1 MLGRSITAAGERWRA
16 FPSGYV
22 TQYDHDEFGV
32 VFVRGTGEDR
42 VVRVT
47 RYSPQRA
54 RSREL
59 SFAELTDADL
69 LRLFNASQPS
79 FTSPEAG
86 YAP

>member
-1 MLGRSITAAGERWRA
+1 MLGRSITAAGETWRA

-22 TQYDHDEFGV
+22 TQYDHDEFGI

>member
-1 MLGRSITAAGERWRA
+1 MLGRSITADGETWRA
-16 FPSGYV
+16 HPSGFV
-22 TQYDHDEFGV
+22 TQYDHDEFAIL
-32 VFVRGTGEDR
+32 FVRGTGAER
-42 VVRVT
+42 TVRVT
-47 RYSPQRA
+47 RYSPQHA

-69 LRLFNASQPS
+69 LRLFHASQPS

>member
-1 MLGRSITAAGERWRA
+1 MLGRSITAAGETWRA

-32 VFVRGTGEDR
+32 VFVRGTGDDR

-59 SFAELTDADL
+59 SFAELTDTDL

>member
-1 MLGRSITAAGERWRA
+1 MLGRSITAAGETWRA
-16 FPSGYV
+16 FPSGFV
-22 TQYDHDEFGV
+22 TQYDHDEFGIM
-32 VFVRGTGEDR
+32 FVRGAGDDR
-42 VVRVT
+42 IVRVT

-59 SFAELTDADL
+59 SFAELSDADL
-69 LRLFNASQPS
+69 LRLFEASQPS

>member
-1 MLGRSITAAGERWRA
+1 MLGRSITAAGETWHA
-16 FPSGYV
+16 MPSGFV
-22 TQYDHDEFGV
+22 TQYDHDEFGI
-32 VFVRGTGEDR
+32 VFVRGTGADR
-42 VVRVT
+42 VVRVS

-59 SFAELTDADL
+59 SFAELSEADL

>member
-1 MLGRSITAAGERWRA
+1 MLGRSITAAGATWRA
-16 FPSGYV
+16 FPSGFV
-22 TQYDHDEFGV
+22 TQYDHDEFGIM
-32 VFVRGTGEDR
+32 FVRGTGDDR

-69 LRLFNASQPS
+69 LRLFSASQPS

>member
-1 MLGRSITAAGERWRA
+1 MLGRSITAAGETWRA
-16 FPSGYV
+16 FPSGFV
-22 TQYDHDEFGV
+22 TQYDHDEFGII
-32 VFVRGTGEDR
+32 FVRGTGNDR

-59 SFAELTDADL
+59 SFAELSDADL
-69 LRLFNASQPS
+69 LRLFSASQPS